1 MKKGLVIIA
10 LSFVFLNGFSQTK
23 STKKND
29 KKIDTV
35 KTEVVEVVST
45 YNPKITDANKIR
57 KNPVVELLN
66 KSKKKKLN
74 YTIFSAPVASTFI
87 PKSGVVK
94 GIDVGVKERI
104 YDNYVALGYG
114 NYNSPFTEVYL
125 HSNNRFQDQFGLHAK
140 YSASLDN
147 IENTLLDSN
156 FSNFMANVFYKKEER
171 YFDWKVNLLTELDSN
186 NWYGLSNT
194 NFNDTT
200 LNAIEENQ
208 NYKYF
213 KAAGEI
219 DFLDAYLDNSTLS
232 ISHFS
237 DAFESQEFLV
247 NLNTNFDFPMD
258 FISRNANNLTVNTNL
273 EYLSGQFATDYSNQN
288 RLNYTIITA
297 KINPEYNTTFIG
309 FKLKIGTSFF
319 ASFDTENKI
328 NNFLLYPDVRLQK
341 PFAKERFSIYTGVKG
356 GLNTNTFKGFTDDNP
371 FVSPTIFITQT
382 SEKYNAFVG
391 FTGLLNNNFSFN
403 FSARIIEE
411 EDKPLFIKNNSKSDG
426 TTTIFNGNVLNGYEY
441 GNSFNVVYDD
451 VKTTSFLAEAEYSVN
466 QKLSISSTIEYQNFT
481 MTNEQEAWNL
491 PNFEGSLSAKY
502 KEHKWYASANVFFVG
517 DRKERD
523 FNTIYPATFTEA
535 QNVDGFV
542 DLNFNGGY
550 LFTNQFSVFLKLNNV
565 LNNNY
570 QQFANFDV
578 QGFQVLG
585 GITYKFD
592 F

>member
-1 MKKGLVIIA
+1 MKKGLVLI
-10 LSFVFLNGFSQTK
+10 VFLIAFANGFSQTK
-23 STKKND
+23 PAKKNE
-29 KKIDTV
+29 KKVDTV

-45 YNPKITDANKIR
+45 YNPKIADANKIR
-57 KNPVVELLN
+57 KNPVVELLE

-94 GIDVGVKERI
+94 GIDVGIKERI
-104 YDNYVALGYG
+104 YDNYLALGYG
-114 NYNSPFTEVYL
+114 NYNSPFAELYL

-140 YSASLDN
+140 YSSSLDN

-156 FSNFMANVFYKKEER
+156 FSNFMATLFYKKEER
-171 YFDWKVNLLTELDSN
+171 YFDWKVNLHTELDSY

-194 NFNDTT
+194 NFNTAT
-200 LNAIEENQ
+200 LNAIDENQ
-208 NYKYF
+208 NYKFF
-213 KAAGEI
+213 KVEGEI

-247 NLNTNFDFPMD
+247 NLNTNFDFPLD
-258 FISRNANNLTVNTNL
+258 FIGKNINNLKVDTNL
-273 EYLSGQFATDYSNQN
+273 EYLSGQFASDYANQN
-288 RLNYTIITA
+288 RLNYTIVTA
-297 KINPEYNTTFIG
+297 KINPEYNTSFSG

-328 NNFLLYPDVRLQK
+328 NNFLLYPDVLLQK

-356 GLNTNTFKGFTDDNP
+356 GLNTNTFKSFTDENP

-391 FTGLLNNNFSFN
+391 FTGIINNDFSFN
-403 FSARIIEE
+403 FSARILEE
-411 EDKPLFIKNNSKSDG
+411 EDKPLFVKNNSKSDG
-426 TTTIFNGNVLNGYEY
+426 TSNVANGNDLKGYEY

-451 VKTTSFLAEAEYSVN
+451 VKTTSFVAEAEYNVDR
-466 QKLSISSTIEYQNFT
+466 KLSISSRLEYQNFT
-481 MTNEQEAWNL
+481 TTNEQEAWNL
-491 PNFEGSLSAKY
+491 PNFQGSVSAKL
-502 KEHKWYASANVFFVG
+502 KEDKWYASANLFFVG
-517 DRKERD
+517 DRKERG
-523 FNTIYPATFTEA
+523 FNAIYPTTFSEV
-535 QNVDGFV
+535 QNVDSFV

-550 LFTNQFSVFLKLNNV
+550 LFTDKFSVFLKLNNV

-570 QQFANFDV
+570 QRFANFDV